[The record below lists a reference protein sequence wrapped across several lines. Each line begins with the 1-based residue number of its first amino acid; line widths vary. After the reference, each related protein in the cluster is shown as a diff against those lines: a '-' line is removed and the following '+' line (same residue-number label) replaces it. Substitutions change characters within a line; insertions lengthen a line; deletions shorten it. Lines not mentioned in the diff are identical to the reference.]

1 MMTNYVYRLCH
12 FKIGAGEPYR
22 MFDLNLAYWGIG
34 KFSSVE
40 RARAAIA
47 QKRDKPGFRDWPGGF
62 RIIPFP
68 LDVEVFFDGSGI
80 DAIQG

>member
-1 MMTNYVYRLCH
+1 MTNFVYELWH
-12 FKIGAGEPYR
+12 FKTGAGEPYC
-22 MFDLNLAYWGIG
+22 MFDPSLPHWGIG
-34 KFSSVE
+34 TFSSVE
-40 RARAAIA
+40 NARAAIE
-47 QKRDKPGFRDWPGGF
+47 QIRDKPGFRDWPGGF